1 MIPEI
6 GHFAL
11 ILALSVAV
19 VQGIFPLIGSLS
31 GDMKW
36 FSWEKLIAILWKTF
50 LYCLVASI
58 LFTAIWWYLEKPLAV
73 VAVKIPQII
82 LFILGSV
89 VAASAFSFLTSKI
102 PSNIRLQWISL
113 SRPAAYG
120 QLFFMFVSF
129 LCLLYAFITNDFSVK
144 YVASNSNTQMPTI
157 FRVSALWGAHEG
169 SLLLWGLILSI
180 WGAAVAFFSKGI
192 PPIML
197 SRVLS
202 IMGLIGVG
210 FMLFII
216 DTSNPFE
223 RLIRI
228 PVEGRQ
234 LNPLLQDFG
243 LAIHPPMLYMG
254 YVGLSVAFSFAMA
267 AMIGGKLDASWVRWA
282 RPWTNIAWVF
292 LTLGI
297 ALGSWWAYYELGWG
311 GWWFWDPVENAS
323 LMPWI
328 VGTAL
333 IHSLAVT
340 EKRASFKT
348 WTILLSILGFSLSL
362 LGTFLVRSGILTSVH
377 SFASDPERGRFILFF
392 LLAVIGSSLILFAFR
407 AHKLRSIGSF
417 SVISRES
424 GLLVNNVILLVMTA
438 TVLLGTLYPL
448 IIDAFG
454 SGKISVGPPYFNFI
468 MVPLAIILY
477 SVMGFGF
484 FLRWKKDSPARVLKK
499 VWIPLA
505 ASLVIA
511 FVLPLLLVSEFN
523 IKTTLGLFAA
533 SWITLAAL
541 MWVVSLGRSPFKLPL
556 ASWGSVIA
564 HIGMAMSVIGIT
576 VVSLY
581 DTEKDVR
588 LESGQ
593 SYEMAGYKYT
603 FLGVKSHQGQNYS
616 ANRAT
621 MEVTKDGKLVTTIH
635 PEKRDYG
642 RDAMAMTEAGID
654 AGFTRDLFIALGE
667 PLGKNAWSFRIYHKP
682 FVRWIWLG
690 AILMG
695 LGGLLAALDKRYRR
709 MRKISV
715 EPAKDGTNINSKA
728 GTQKPSG
735 AIA

>member
-11 ILALSVAV
+11 ILALSVAI
-19 VQGIFPLIGSLS
+19 VQGIFPL
-31 GDMKW
+31 
-36 FSWEKLIAILWKTF
+36 
-50 LYCLVASI
+50 
-58 LFTAIWWYLEKPLAV
+58 
-73 VAVKIPQII
+73 
-82 LFILGSV
+82 LGSFTGK
-89 VAASAFSFLTSKI
+89 S
-102 PSNIRLQWISL
+102 QWVSL
-113 SRPAAYG
+113 ARPAAYG
-120 QLFFMFVSF
+120 QLFFMVVSF
-129 LCLLYAFITNDFSVK
+129 SCLLYAFITNDFSVK

-169 SLLLWGLILSI
+169 SLLLWAMILSG

-197 SRVLS
+197 ARVVS
-202 IMGLIGVG
+202 IMGLVGVG
-210 FMLFII
+210 FMLFVIV
-216 DTSNPFE
+216 TSNPFE
-223 RLIRI
+223 RLLQI
-228 PVEGRQ
+228 PLEGRQ

-254 YVGLSVAFSFAMA
+254 YVGLSVAYSFAMA

-282 RPWTNIAWVF
+282 RPWTNIAWTF
-292 LTLGI
+292 LTFGI

-340 EKRASFKT
+340 EKRATFKT

-362 LGTFLVRSGILTSVH
+362 LGTFLVRSGVLTSVH
-377 SFASDPERGRFILFF
+377 SFASDPERGLFILIF
-392 LLAVIGSSLILFAFR
+392 LLVVIGSSLVLFAFR
-407 AHKLRSIGSF
+407 AHKLRSVGSF
-417 SVISRES
+417 SLVSRES

-448 IIDAFG
+448 IIDALG
-454 SGKISVGPPYFNFI
+454 QGKISVGPPYFNSVI
-468 MVPLAIILY
+468 VPLAIILFI
-477 SVMGFGF
+477 VMGLGF
-484 FLRWKKDSPARVLKK
+484 HLRWKKDSLSRVMKK
-499 VWIPLA
+499 VWMPLA
-505 ASLVIA
+505 ASLVAA
-511 FVLPLLLVSEFN
+511 FVLPLVVVSEFN
-523 IKTTLGLFAA
+523 FKTMLGLFAG
-533 SWITLAAL
+533 SWITLSAL

-564 HIGMAMSVIGIT
+564 HIGMAMTVIGVT
-576 VVSLY
+576 LVSLY

-588 LESGQ
+588 LEKGQ
-593 SYEMAGYKYT
+593 SYEMAGYKFAFQGVEPHRGENYT
-603 FLGVKSHQGQNYS
+603 

-621 MEVTKDGKLVTTIH
+621 MEITQAGKHVTTIH
-635 PEKRDYG
+635 PEKRNYG
-642 RDAMAMTEAGID
+642 RDQSPMTEAGID
-654 AGFTRDLFIALGE
+654 AGFTRDLFVALGE

-690 AILMG
+690 GILMG

-709 MRKISV
+709 MRKV
-715 EPAKDGTNINSKA
+715 ALEPVLGKK
-728 GTQKPSG
+728 QKQASNEG
-735 AIA
+735 VTA

>member
-1 MIPEI
+1 MIHEI

-11 ILALSVAV
+11 ILALSVAI
-19 VQGIFPLIGSLS
+19 VQGIFPLWGSL
-31 GDMKW
+31 
-36 FSWEKLIAILWKTF
+36 
-50 LYCLVASI
+50 
-58 LFTAIWWYLEKPLAV
+58 TAKP
-73 VAVKIPQII
+73 
-82 LFILGSV
+82 
-89 VAASAFSFLTSKI
+89 
-102 PSNIRLQWISL
+102 QWIAL
-113 SRPAAYG
+113 AKPAAYG
-120 QLFFMFVSF
+120 QLLFMVISF
-129 LCLLYAFITNDFSVK
+129 ACLVYAFVVNDFSVK
-144 YVASNSNTQMPTI
+144 YTANNSNSQMPTM
-157 FRVSALWGAHEG
+157 FRVSAVWGAHEG
-169 SLLLWGLILSI
+169 SLLLWAMILSG

-210 FMLFII
+210 FMLFVIV
-216 DTSNPFE
+216 TSNPFE
-223 RLIRI
+223 RLLQI
-228 PVEGRQ
+228 PLEGRQ

-243 LAIHPPMLYMG
+243 LIIHPPMLYMG

-340 EKRASFKT
+340 EKRASFKA
-348 WTILLSILGFSLSL
+348 WTILLCILGFSLSL
-362 LGTFLVRSGILTSVH
+362 LGTFLVRSGVLTSVH
-377 SFASDPERGRFILFF
+377 SFASDPGRGLFILIF
-392 LLAVIGSSLILFAFR
+392 LLVVIGSSLILFSFR
-407 AHKLRSIGSF
+407 AHKLRSVGSF
-417 SVISRES
+417 SLISRES

-448 IIDAFG
+448 IIDALG
-454 SGKISVGPPYFNFI
+454 AGKISVGPPYFNFV
-468 MVPLAIILY
+468 MVPLALVLF
-477 SVMGFGF
+477 SVMGLGF
-484 FLRWKKDSPARVLKK
+484 FLRWKKDSIERVLKK

-511 FVLPLLLVSEFN
+511 FVLPLVVAPEFN
-523 IKTTLGLFAA
+523 FKVVLGLFAG

-564 HIGMAMSVIGIT
+564 HIGMATTVIGIT
-576 VVSLY
+576 LVSLY

-588 LESGQ
+588 LEKGQ
-593 SYEMAGYKYT
+593 SYEMAGYK
-603 FLGVKSHQGQNYS
+603 FAFEGVEGHQGKNYT

-621 MEVTKDGKLVTTIH
+621 MTITQDGKHITTVH

-654 AGFTRDLFIALGE
+654 AGFTRDLFVALGE
-667 PLGKNAWSFRIYHKP
+667 PLGKDAWSFRIYHKP

-695 LGGLLAALDKRYRR
+695 FGGFIAALDKRYRR
-709 MRKISV
+709 MRKIAV
-715 EPAKDGTNINSKA
+715 EPIADNA
-728 GTQKPSG
+728 GKKNQPKPASG
-735 AIA
+735 VTI

>member
-11 ILALSVAV
+11 VLALSVAI
-19 VQGIFPLIGSLS
+19 VQGVFPLLGSLT
-31 GDMKW
+31 G
-36 FSWEKLIAILWKTF
+36 
-50 LYCLVASI
+50 
-58 LFTAIWWYLEKPLAV
+58 KPQWVSLA
-73 VAVKIPQII
+73 
-82 LFILGSV
+82 
-89 VAASAFSFLTSKI
+89 
-102 PSNIRLQWISL
+102 
-113 SRPAAYG
+113 RPAAYG
-120 QLFFMFVSF
+120 QLLFMVISF
-129 LCLLYAFITNDFSVK
+129 SCLLYAFVTNDFSVK
-144 YVASNSNTQMPTI
+144 YVANNSNTQMPTV

-169 SLLLWGLILSI
+169 SLLLWAMILSG

-197 SRVLS
+197 ARVVS
-202 IMGLIGVG
+202 IMGLVGVG
-210 FMLFII
+210 FMLFVIV
-216 DTSNPFE
+216 TSNPFE
-223 RLIRI
+223 RLLQI
-228 PVEGRQ
+228 PLEGRQ

-254 YVGLSVAFSFAMA
+254 YVGLSVAYSFAMA

-282 RPWTNIAWVF
+282 RPWTNIAWMF
-292 LTLGI
+292 LTFGI

-362 LGTFLVRSGILTSVH
+362 LGTFLVRSGVLTSVH
-377 SFASDPERGRFILFF
+377 SFASDPKRGLFILIF
-392 LLAVIGSSLILFAFR
+392 LLVVIGSSLILFAFR
-407 AHKLRSIGSF
+407 AHKMRSVGSF
-417 SVISRES
+417 SLISRES

-448 IIDAFG
+448 IIDALG
-454 SGKISVGPPYFNFI
+454 AGKISVGPPYFNAI
-468 MVPLAIILY
+468 IVPLAIILFM
-477 SVMGFGF
+477 VMGLGF
-484 FLRWKKDSPARVLKK
+484 FLRWKKDTLTRVLSK
-499 VWIPLA
+499 VWVPLA

-511 FVLPLLLVSEFN
+511 FVLPLLFVSEFN
-523 IKTTLGLFAA
+523 IKTVLGLFAG

-564 HIGMAMSVIGIT
+564 HIGMAMTVIGVT
-576 VVSLY
+576 FVSLY

-588 LESGQ
+588 LEKGQ
-593 SYEMAGYKYT
+593 SYEMAGYKFAFQGVGSFKGANYT
-603 FLGVKSHQGQNYS
+603 AS
-616 ANRAT
+616 RAT
-621 MEVTKDGKLVTTIH
+621 MEITQDGQHVTTIH

-642 RDAMAMTEAGID
+642 PRAMPMTEAGID
-654 AGFTRDLFIALGE
+654 AGFTRDLFVALGE
-667 PLGKNAWSFRIYHKP
+667 PLGSNAWSFRIYHKP

-690 AILMG
+690 GLFMG
-695 LGGLLAALDKRYRR
+695 FGGLLAALDKRYRR
-709 MRKISV
+709 MRKIAI
-715 EPAKDGTNINSKA
+715 EPIANKSKESKTQVSDGV
-728 GTQKPSG
+728 
-735 AIA
+735 AI

>member
-19 VQGIFPLIGSLS
+19 IQGVFPLWGSLT
-31 GDMKW
+31 G
-36 FSWEKLIAILWKTF
+36 
-50 LYCLVASI
+50 
-58 LFTAIWWYLEKPLAV
+58 KP
-73 VAVKIPQII
+73 
-82 LFILGSV
+82 
-89 VAASAFSFLTSKI
+89 
-102 PSNIRLQWISL
+102 QWISL
-113 SRPAAYG
+113 AKPAAYG
-120 QLFFMFVSF
+120 QLLFMVISF
-129 LCLLYAFITNDFSVK
+129 ACLVYAFVVNDFSVK
-144 YVASNSNTQMPTI
+144 YTANNSNAQMPTM
-157 FRVSALWGAHEG
+157 FRVSAVWGAHEG
-169 SLLLWGLILSI
+169 SLLLWAMILSG

-210 FMLFII
+210 FMLFVII
-216 DTSNPFE
+216 TSNPFE
-223 RLIRI
+223 RLLQI
-228 PVEGRQ
+228 PLEGRQ

-243 LAIHPPMLYMG
+243 LIIHPPMLYMG
-254 YVGLSVAFSFAMA
+254 YVGLSVAFSFSMA
-267 AMIGGKLDASWVRWA
+267 AMIGGKLDAAWVRWA

-340 EKRASFKT
+340 EKRATFKA

-362 LGTFLVRSGILTSVH
+362 LGTFLVRSGVLTSVH
-377 SFASDPERGRFILFF
+377 SFASDPERGLFILIF
-392 LLAVIGSSLILFAFR
+392 LLVVIGSSLLLFAFR
-407 AHKLRSIGSF
+407 AHKIRSVGTF
-417 SVISRES
+417 SLVSRES

-448 IIDAFG
+448 IIDALNA
-454 SGKISVGPPYFNFI
+454 GKISVGPPYFNFI
-468 MVPLAIILY
+468 MVPLSLILFTM
-477 SVMGFGF
+477 MGFGF
-484 FLRWKKDSPARVLKK
+484 FLRWKKDSPERILKK

-511 FVLPLLLVSEFN
+511 FVLPLILTSEFN
-523 IKTTLGLFAA
+523 YKTVLGLFAG

-564 HIGMAMSVIGIT
+564 HIGMAMTVIGIT

-588 LESGQ
+588 LEKGQ
-593 SYEMAGYKYT
+593 SYDMAGYN
-603 FLGVKSHQGQNYS
+603 FAFEGVEIHQGENYS

-621 MEVTKDGKLVTTIH
+621 MVITQDGKHITTMH

-654 AGFTRDLFIALGE
+654 AGFTRDLFVALGE
-667 PLGKNAWSFRIYHKP
+667 PLGKDEWSFRIYHKP

-695 LGGLLAALDKRYRR
+695 FGGFIAALDKRYRR
-709 MRKISV
+709 MRKIAAESV
-715 EPAKDGTNINSKA
+715 VSNQSEL
-728 GTQKPSG
+728 KPISG
-735 AIA
+735 SVTT

>member
-6 GHFAL
+6 GHVAL
-11 ILALSVAV
+11 ILALSVAI
-19 VQGIFPLIGSLS
+19 VQSIFPLWGSLTGKS
-31 GDMKW
+31 HW
-36 FSWEKLIAILWKTF
+36 VS
-50 LYCLVASI
+50 
-58 LFTAIWWYLEKPLAV
+58 LA
-73 VAVKIPQII
+73 K
-82 LFILGSV
+82 
-89 VAASAFSFLTSKI
+89 
-102 PSNIRLQWISL
+102 
-113 SRPAAYG
+113 PAAYG
-120 QLFFMFVSF
+120 QILFMAISF
-129 LCLLYAFITNDFSVK
+129 ACLVYAFVVNDFSVK
-144 YVASNSNTQMPTI
+144 YVANNSNSNMPTM
-157 FRVSALWGAHEG
+157 FRVSATWGAHEG
-169 SLLLWGLILSI
+169 SLLLWAMILSA
-180 WGAAVAFFSKGI
+180 WGAMVAFFSKGI

-197 SRVLS
+197 ARVLS
-202 IMGLIGVG
+202 IMAFIAVG

-216 DTSNPFE
+216 ITSNPFE
-223 RLIRI
+223 RLLQI
-228 PVEGRQ
+228 PLDGRQ

-243 LAIHPPMLYMG
+243 LIIHPPMLYMG

-267 AMIGGKLDASWVRWA
+267 AMIDGKLDASWVRWA

-328 VGTAL
+328 VATAL

-348 WTILLSILGFSLSL
+348 WTILLSILAFSLSL

-377 SFASDPERGRFILFF
+377 SFAADPGRGLFILIF
-392 LLAVIGSSLILFAFR
+392 LLVVIGSSLLLFAFR
-407 AHKLRSIGSF
+407 AHKIRSVGSF
-417 SVISRES
+417 SLVSRES

-448 IIDAFG
+448 IIDALG
-454 SGKISVGPPYFNFI
+454 SGKISVGPPYFNNL
-468 MVPLAIILY
+468 MVPLGILLY
-477 SVMGFGF
+477 TVMGFGF
-484 FLRWKKDSPARVLKK
+484 FLRWKKDSPSRILKK
-499 VWIPLA
+499 TWIPLA

-511 FVLPLLLVSEFN
+511 FILPLIVVTEFN
-523 IKTTLGLFAA
+523 FKTVIGLFAG

-564 HIGMAMSVIGIT
+564 HIGMAMTVIGIT
-576 VVSLY
+576 LVSIY

-588 LESGQ
+588 LEKGQ
-593 SYEMAGYKYT
+593 SYEMAGYK
-603 FLGVKSHQGQNYS
+603 FSFDGVEFHQGENYT

-621 MEVTKDGKLVTTIH
+621 MTITQGDKFITTVH

-642 RDAMAMTEAGID
+642 RDAMPMTEAGID
-654 AGFTRDLFIALGE
+654 AGFTRDLFVALGE

-695 LGGLLAALDKRYRR
+695 LGGFLAALDKRYRR
-709 MRKISV
+709 MRKIAV
-715 EPAKDGTNINSKA
+715 EPVENKSIKS
-728 GTQKPSG
+728 QKETTG
-735 AIA
+735 ITT

>member
-11 ILALSVAV
+11 VLALSVAV
-19 VQGIFPLIGSLS
+19 IQGIFPLWGTL
-31 GDMKW
+31 
-36 FSWEKLIAILWKTF
+36 TN
-50 LYCLVASI
+50 
-58 LFTAIWWYLEKPLAV
+58 KPH
-73 VAVKIPQII
+73 
-82 LFILGSV
+82 
-89 VAASAFSFLTSKI
+89 
-102 PSNIRLQWISL
+102 WISMVK
-113 SRPAAYG
+113 PAAYG
-120 QLFFMFVSF
+120 QLFFLVISF
-129 LCLLYAFITNDFSVK
+129 SCLLYAFVTNDFSVK
-144 YVASNSNTQMPTI
+144 YVANNSNSQMPTV

-169 SLLLWGLILSI
+169 SLLLWAMILSG

-197 SRVLS
+197 ARVLS
-202 IMGLIGVG
+202 IMGLVGVG
-210 FMLFII
+210 FMLFVIV
-216 DTSNPFE
+216 TSNPFE
-223 RLIRI
+223 RLLQI
-228 PVEGRQ
+228 PLEGRQ

-254 YVGLSVAFSFAMA
+254 YVGLSVAYSFAMA
-267 AMIGGKLDASWVRWA
+267 AMIGGKLDATWVRWA
-282 RPWTNIAWVF
+282 RPWTNIAWMF
-292 LTLGI
+292 LTFGI

-362 LGTFLVRSGILTSVH
+362 LGTFLVRSGVLTSVH
-377 SFASDPERGRFILFF
+377 SFASDPKRGLFILVF
-392 LLAVIGSSLILFAFR
+392 LLVVIGSSLILFAFR
-407 AHKLRSIGSF
+407 AHKMKSVGSF
-417 SVISRES
+417 SVVSREA

-448 IIDAFG
+448 IIDALG
-454 SGKISVGPPYFNFI
+454 AGKISVGPPYFNAVI
-468 MVPLAIILY
+468 VPLAIVLY
-477 SVMGFGF
+477 TVMGFGF
-484 FLRWKKDSPARVLKK
+484 FLRWKSDSLSRVLSK
-499 VWIPLA
+499 VWMPLA

-511 FVLPLLLVSEFN
+511 FVLPLLFVSEFN
-523 IKTTLGLFAA
+523 FKTVLGLFAG

-564 HIGMAMSVIGIT
+564 HIGMAMTVIGIT

-588 LESGQ
+588 LEKGQ
-593 SYEMAGYKYT
+593 SYEMAGYKFEFQGVGSFKGENYT
-603 FLGVKSHQGQNYS
+603 AS
-616 ANRAT
+616 RAT
-621 MEVTKDGKLVTTIH
+621 MAITQDGKQVTTIH

-642 RDAMAMTEAGID
+642 PRAMPMTEAGID
-654 AGFTRDLFIALGE
+654 AGFTRDLFVALGE
-667 PLGKNAWSFRIYHKP
+667 PLGNNAWSFRIYHKP

-690 AILMG
+690 GLLMG
-695 LGGLLAALDKRYRR
+695 FGGLLAALDKRYRR
-709 MRKISV
+709 MRKIAL
-715 EPAKDGTNINSKA
+715 EPVVDKSEKSAKDVT
-728 GTQKPSG
+728 SG
-735 AIA
+735 AVA